1 MKSLVFLTGCRLKNK
16 LRELVRR
23 PGKLILTLVFAFV
36 MVMNLFVGNVYYSAS
51 RPIEEFFA
59 IIFVFYLLCF
69 LLEAKKGFEHG
80 GTMFSLTDVNFLFV
94 SPLKPASVLFHA
106 MVGRMGASM
115 WMGLAFIYQ
124 FSLLRS
130 SYDISVIDMIIAV
143 IGYGAVAFLSQNT
156 GMLIYFFTC
165 GRKEKLKKAKTA
177 FYALFAVFFAAFL
190 SGFDF
195 SSPSFLGAA
204 ESLTAFPMKLFPV
217 AGWVF
222 AVAEGALRG
231 QSLQS
236 LIGISACLAFTVL
249 TFAVIA
255 TKEHGYYEDVLL
267 TAERRADTKSE
278 SSMKSD
284 DEIPEK
290 NHGGIRRGRG
300 ASAIF
305 YRHCLEN
312 RRSKTSLFSPSSLFY
327 LAMIVVYALALKS
340 ELIEL
345 FSLSC
350 TVSVLTVLSGKW
362 LKELA
367 MPQVYLI
374 PESAVKKLFYMLAEM
389 MPKIIAE
396 SALQCIVIGA
406 LCKLGALTVI
416 TLIFARTAFCFVL
429 TGSAMLTARFF
440 REREKNNVFAAVCV
454 FLGVIFSLPSVLV
467 FVFLSGFGM
476 GMIISFA
483 AMSAVNILT
492 GFVLLFFARNLLS
505 FAD

>member
-1 MKSLVFLTGCRLKNK
+1 MKSLIFLTGCRLKNK
-16 LRELVRR
+16 LKELVRR
-23 PGKLILTLVFAFV
+23 PGKLILTLIFAFV
-36 MVMNLFVGNVYYSAS
+36 MVMNISLGNVSYSAS

-94 SPLKPASVLFHA
+94 SPLKPVSVLFHA
-106 MVGRMGASM
+106 MVGRMGTSM
-115 WMGLAFIYQ
+115 WMGIAFIYQ

-130 SYDISVIDMIIAV
+130 NYDISVIDMIIAV
-143 IGYGAVAFLSQNT
+143 IGYGAVAFLSQNA

-165 GRKEKLKKAKTA
+165 GRKDSLKKVKIV
-177 FYALFAVFFAAFL
+177 FYALFEVLLAVFLA
-190 SGFDF
+190 GFDF
-195 SSPSFLGAA
+195 SSPSLINAA
-204 ESLTAFPMKLFPV
+204 KSLTALPMKLFPV

-222 AVAEGALRG
+222 AGVEGALTG
-231 QSLQS
+231 QTLYS
-236 LIGISACLAFTVL
+236 LICILACLAFTVL
-249 TFAVIA
+249 TFAIIA
-255 TKEHGYYEDVLL
+255 TREHGYYEDVLL
-267 TAERRADTKSE
+267 TAERRADTKGE

-284 DEIPEK
+284 DEISEK
-290 NHGGIRRGRG
+290 KHSGIRKGKG

-305 YRHCLEN
+305 YRHRLEN
-312 RRSKTSLFSPSSLFY
+312 QRSKTSLFSPSSLFY

-340 ELIEL
+340 DLLQL

-362 LKELA
+362 LKELT

-406 LCKLGALTVI
+406 LCKLGAMTVI

-429 TGSAMLTARFF
+429 TGSAMITAMFF

-454 FLGVIFSLPSVLV
+454 LLGVIFSLPSALV
-467 FVFLSGFGM
+467 FVFLTNFGM

-483 AMSAVNILT
+483 VMSAVNVLT